1 MQTSLLTM
9 KLRLWYLMLVFFR
22 CCAIFIY
29 RRRAHKKKRCN
40 SIRIL
45 SSRNRMSLF
54 ENVKLIVSRQMKLF
68 PSILPNPTTPHQ
80 IEFESYTV
88 TFVSF
93 FLLFFPR
100 LFHFHCHFIPLLLF
114 FSVVYFI
121 LYIQQVLQAGC
132 VHRNWQASCC
142 THEILSIHF
151 PFFAPVCTCLFVHFL
166 NNSIFRISLT
176 FSSIYRLSIV
186 CDGSFLYLN

>member
-29 RRRAHKKKRCN
+29 RRRAHKNKRCN

-80 IEFESYTV
+80 IEFESYAV

-93 FLLFFPR
+93 FLLFF
-100 LFHFHCHFIPLLLF
+100 H
-114 FSVVYFI
+114 VYFI
-121 LYIQQVLQAGC
+121 FIVILFLCYCFFLSFISFYVFNKCCKQV
-132 VHRNWQASCC
+132 VFI
-142 THEILSIHF
+142 EIDRLLVVRTRCFQFIFLFLHL
-151 PFFAPVCTCLFVHFL
+151 FAPVCLY
-166 NNSIFRISLT
+166 T
-176 FSSIYRLSIV
+176 F
-186 CDGSFLYLN
+186 